1 MTSSFEK
8 INSLACQIPSPP
20 HISRTVNPLF
30 HRLHEQVVT
39 VPFFLKTQQNHDD
52 NDDIAINEANT
63 VKAYDHSLTLS

>member
-1 MTSSFEK
+1 VTSSFEK

-39 VPFFLKTQQNHDD
+39 VPCFLKTQQNLMTV
-52 NDDIAINEANT
+52 AINETNT